1 MFKDYKYTCVDRFL
15 NYVQVD
21 TQSDPNSET
30 YPSTEKQKNLGRILV
45 TELLE
50 IGIKDA
56 HMDEFGYV
64 FGTIESNSDKKVPV
78 ICFCSHMDT
87 SPDSSGENVKP
98 ILHKKYSGGNITLP
112 GDITQVLTPEVHAE
126 LKNQIGNDIITS
138 DGTTLLGADN
148 KAGVAEI
155 MDAANYLISHPE
167 IKHGKIRI
175 LFTPD
180 EEVGRGVEKLDM
192 KKLGADY
199 GYTMDGD
206 KAGCVEDETFSAD
219 SVTIKINGVIT
230 HPGSAYG
237 KMENAIKIAG
247 DIIAALPKDTLSPET
262 TKELEGFIHPVSVK
276 GGAEY
281 TELKFIIR
289 DFITAG
295 LAEKENTL
303 KNITVR
309 VLSPYKNSSYEFV
322 IEESYRN
329 MNEVLKTFPFVI
341 EYAFEAVKRA
351 GLTPFKKSVRGGT
364 DGSKLSFMGLPCPNV
379 FAGEHGIHSK
389 QEWCSVQDMQKAVE
403 TIVHLCMIWEEKAIK
418 K

>member
-15 NYVQVD
+15 KYVQVD
-21 TQSDPNSET
+21 TQSDPNSVT
-30 YPSTEKQKNLGRILV
+30 YPSTEKQKDLAKILV
-45 TELLE
+45 AELLE
-50 IGIKDA
+50 MGIKDA
-56 HMDEFGYV
+56 HMDEYGYV
-64 FGTIESNSDKKVPV
+64 FGTIESNTDKKVPV

-98 ILHKKYSGGNITLP
+98 IVHNNYRGGNITLP
-112 GDITQVLTPEVHAE
+112 GDKTQVLTPEVHAE

-155 MDAANYLISHPE
+155 MDAANFLLTHPE

-192 KKLGADY
+192 AKLAADY

-262 TKELEGFIHPVSVK
+262 TKGLEGFIHPVSVK

-281 TELKFIIR
+281 TEVKFIIR
-289 DFITAG
+289 DFVTAG
-295 LAEKENTL
+295 LADKENTL
-303 KNITVR
+303 KNITDK
-309 VLSPYKNSSYEFV
+309 VLTAYPNSSYEFV

-329 MNEVLKTFPFVI
+329 MNEVLKTVPFVT

-403 TIVHLCMIWEEKAIK
+403 TIVHLCMIWEEKSQS
-418 K
+418 

>member
-1 MFKDYKYTCVDRFL
+1 MFKDYKFTCSERFL
-15 NYVQVD
+15 KYVQVD
-21 TQSDPNSET
+21 TQSDPLSVT
-30 YPSTEKQKNLGRILV
+30 FPSTEKQKELAKILV
-45 TELLE
+45 DELLHM
-50 IGIKDA
+50 GVKDA
-56 HMDEFGYV
+56 HMDEYGYV
-64 FGTIESNSDKKVPV
+64 FGTIESNTDKNVPV

-87 SPDSSGENVKP
+87 SPDCSGKNVKP
-98 ILHKKYSGGNITLP
+98 VIHKNYSGGYIQLP
-112 GDITQVLTPEVHAE
+112 GDPNEVLTPEVHAE
-126 LKNQIGNDIITS
+126 LRNQIGNDIITS

-155 MDAANYLISHPE
+155 MDAANYLITHPE

-192 KKLGADY
+192 VKLGAQF

-206 KAGCVEDETFSAD
+206 KAGCVEEETFSAD

-262 TKELEGFIHPVSVK
+262 TKGQEGFIHPVSVK
-276 GGAEY
+276 GGAESA
-281 TELKFIIR
+281 EIKFIIR
-289 DFITAG
+289 DFITSK
-295 LAEKENTL
+295 LAEKETLL
-303 KNITVR
+303 KNITGS
-309 VLSPYKNSSYEFV
+309 VLSRYTNSSYDFK

-329 MNEVLKTFPFVI
+329 MKEVIEKVPFVT
-341 EYAFEAVKRA
+341 EYALEAVKRA
-351 GLTPFKKSVRGGT
+351 GLKPFKKSVRGGT
-364 DGSKLSFMGLPCPNV
+364 DGSRLSFMGMPCPNV

-403 TIVHLCMIWEEKAIK
+403 TIVHLCTIWEEKA
-418 K
+418 

>member
-1 MFKDYKYTCVDRFL
+1 MFKDYKYTCVDRFIK
-15 NYVQVD
+15 YVQVD
-21 TQSDPNSET
+21 TQSDPNSLT
-30 YPSTEKQKNLGRILV
+30 YPSTEKQKDLAKILV
-45 TELLE
+45 AELLE
-50 IGIKDA
+50 MGIKDA
-56 HMDEFGYV
+56 HMDKYGYV
-64 FGTIESNSDKKVPV
+64 FGTIESNTDKKVPV

-98 ILHKKYSGGNITLP
+98 IVHNNYRGGNITLP
-112 GDITQVLTPEVHAE
+112 GDKTQVLTPEVHAE

-155 MDAANYLISHPE
+155 MDAANYLLTHPE

-192 KKLGADY
+192 AKLAADY

-237 KMENAIKIAG
+237 KMQNAIKIAG

-262 TKELEGFIHPVSVK
+262 TKGLEGFIHPVSVK
-276 GGAEY
+276 GGAEC
-281 TELKFIIR
+281 TEVKFIIR
-289 DFITAG
+289 DFVTAG

-303 KNITVR
+303 KNITDK
-309 VLSPYKNSSYEFV
+309 VLTAYPNSSYEFV

-329 MNEVLKTFPFVI
+329 MNEVLKTVPFVT

-403 TIVHLCMIWEEKAIK
+403 TIVHLCMIWEEKA
-418 K
+418 

>member
-1 MFKDYKYTCVDRFL
+1 MFKDYKFTCSERFL
-15 NYVQVD
+15 KYVQVD
-21 TQSDPNSET
+21 TQSDPLSVT
-30 YPSTEKQKNLGRILV
+30 FPSTEKQKELAKILV
-45 TELLE
+45 DELLHM
-50 IGIKDA
+50 GVKDA
-56 HMDEFGYV
+56 HMDEYGYV
-64 FGTIESNSDKKVPV
+64 FGTIESNSDKNVPV

-87 SPDSSGENVKP
+87 SPDCSGRNVKP
-98 ILHKKYSGGNITLP
+98 VIHKNYSGGNIQLP
-112 GDITQVLTPEVHAE
+112 GDPNEVLTPEVHAE
-126 LKNQIGNDIITS
+126 LRNQIGNDIITS

-155 MDAANYLISHPE
+155 MDAANYLITHPE

-192 KKLGADY
+192 AKLGAQF

-206 KAGCVEDETFSAD
+206 KAGCVEEETFSAD

-262 TKELEGFIHPVSVK
+262 TKGQEGFIHPVSVK
-276 GGAEY
+276 GGAESA
-281 TELKFIIR
+281 EIKFIIR
-289 DFITAG
+289 DFITSK
-295 LAEKENTL
+295 LAEKETLL
-303 KNITVR
+303 KNITGS
-309 VLSPYKNSSYEFV
+309 VLSRYTNSSYDFK

-329 MNEVLKTFPFVI
+329 MKEVIEKVPFVT
-341 EYAFEAVKRA
+341 EYALEAVKRA
-351 GLTPFKKSVRGGT
+351 GLKPFKKSVRGGT
-364 DGSKLSFMGLPCPNV
+364 DGSRLSFMGMPCPNV
-379 FAGEHGIHSK
+379 FAGEQGIHSK

-403 TIVHLCMIWEEKAIK
+403 TIVHLCTIWEEKA
-418 K
+418 

>member
-15 NYVQVD
+15 KYVQVD
-21 TQSDPNSET
+21 TQSDPNSES
-30 YPSTEKQKNLGRILV
+30 YPSTEKQKDLGRILV
-45 TELLE
+45 AELLE
-50 IGIKDA
+50 MGIKDA

-64 FGTIESNSDKKVPV
+64 FGTIESNTSKKVPV

-98 ILHKKYSGGNITLP
+98 IFHKNYQGGNITLP
-112 GDITQVLTPEVHAE
+112 GDKTQVLTPEVHAE

-138 DGTTLLGADN
+138 NGTTLLGADN

-155 MDAANYLISHPE
+155 MDAANYLLIHPE
-167 IKHGKIRI
+167 VKHGKIRI

-192 KKLGADY
+192 AKLEAEY

-262 TKELEGFIHPVSVK
+262 TKGLEGFIHPVSVK

-281 TELKFIIR
+281 TEVKFIIR
-289 DFITAG
+289 DFVTAG

-303 KNITVR
+303 KNITDK
-309 VLSPYKNSSYEFV
+309 VLSSYRNSSYEFV
-322 IEESYRN
+322 VEESYRN
-329 MNEVLKTFPFVI
+329 MNEVLKTVPFVT

-351 GLTPFKKSVRGGT
+351 GLAPFKKSVRGGT

-403 TIVHLCMIWEEKAIK
+403 TIVHLCMVWEEKAS
-418 K
+418 

>member
-1 MFKDYKYTCVDRFL
+1 MFDNIDFTCVERFIK
-15 NYVQVD
+15 YVQVD
-21 TQSDPNSET
+21 TQSDPNST
-30 YPSTEKQKNLGRILV
+30 TFPSTEKQKNLGRILV
-45 TELLE
+45 EELKNMG
-50 IGIKDA
+50 IGDA
-56 HMDEFGYV
+56 HMDEYGYV
-64 FGTIESNSDKKVPV
+64 FGTIESNSSKKVPV

-87 SPDSSGENVKP
+87 SPDCSGLNVKP
-98 ILHKKYSGGNITLP
+98 IIHKNYNGGNIELP
-112 GDITQVLTPEVHAE
+112 GDKAQVLTPEVHAE

-155 MDAANYLISHPE
+155 MDAANYLMTHPGV
-167 IKHGKIRI
+167 KHGRIRI

-180 EEVGRGVEKLDM
+180 EEVGQGVDKLDM

-219 SVTIKINGVIT
+219 SVTIIINGVIT

-247 DIIAALPKDTLSPET
+247 EILAKLPKDTLTPET
-262 TKELEGFIHPVSVK
+262 TKDKEGFIHPVAVS
-276 GGAEY
+276 GGAERA
-281 TELKFIIR
+281 EIKLIIR

-295 LAEKENTL
+295 LVEKENTL
-303 KNITVR
+303 RNITNE
-309 VLSPYKNSSYEFV
+309 VLSSYKKSSYEFL

-329 MNEVLKTFPFVI
+329 MKEILDKVPFVT
-341 EYAFEAVKRA
+341 EYAVEAIKRS
-351 GLTPFKKSVRGGT
+351 GLTPIKKSVRGGT
-364 DGSKLSFMGLPCPNV
+364 DGSRLSFMGLPCPNV

-403 TIVHLCMIWEEKAIK
+403 TIINLAIIWEEKA
-418 K
+418 

>member
-15 NYVQVD
+15 KYVQVD

-30 YPSTEKQKNLGRILV
+30 YPSTEKQKDLGRILV
-45 TELLE
+45 AELLE
-50 IGIKDA
+50 MGIKDA

-64 FGTIESNSDKKVPV
+64 FGTIESNTDKKVPV

-98 ILHKKYSGGNITLP
+98 ILHKNYQGGNITLP
-112 GDITQVLTPEVHAE
+112 GDNTQVLTPEVHAE

-155 MDAANYLISHPE
+155 MDAANYLIAHPE

-192 KKLGADY
+192 AKLGAEY

-262 TKELEGFIHPVSVK
+262 TKGLEGFIHPVSVK

-281 TELKFIIR
+281 TEIKFIIR
-289 DFITAG
+289 EFVTAG
-295 LAEKENTL
+295 LAEKENIL
-303 KNITVR
+303 KDITNKA
-309 VLSPYKNSSYEFV
+309 LSAYKNSSYEFL

-329 MNEVLKTFPFVI
+329 MNGVLKTVPFVTD
-341 EYAFEAVKRA
+341 YAFEAVKRA

-403 TIVHLCMIWEEKAIK
+403 TIVHLCMVWEEKAI
-418 K
+418 